1 MSETTQT
8 ASRGGIGFAGSLFIL
23 FLGLRLTDHIDW
35 EWYWV
40 AAPLWMPAGVVIAFM
55 SVLAVFAGL
64 CYSAAGIAGL
74 FKRKRKS

>member
-8 ASRGGIGFAGSLFIL
+8 ASRGGIGLGGALFIL

-40 AAPLWMPAGVVIAFM
+40 AAPLWMPVGAAIAVMLTIALFAGVCFGV
-55 SVLAVFAGL
+55 
-64 CYSAAGIAGL
+64 AGIGEL
-74 FKRKRKS
+74 FTRKRKP